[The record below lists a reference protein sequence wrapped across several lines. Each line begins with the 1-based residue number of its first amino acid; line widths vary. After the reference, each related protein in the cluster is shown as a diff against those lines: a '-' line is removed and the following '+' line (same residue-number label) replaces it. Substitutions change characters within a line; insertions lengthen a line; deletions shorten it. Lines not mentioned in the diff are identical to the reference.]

1 MLRLKVHDHELPAV
15 LHAALQADSSC
26 SAGPEL
32 VVGATKRYGL
42 TAAEAMEQC
51 GRPASAEEVQDT
63 LRQLLPGAV
72 AVHARVRSGVRALPP
87 RTAQGSLPLAGL
99 LPDSPASPQ

>member
-1 MLRLKVHDHELPAV
+1 MSPPSAV

-26 SAGPEL
+26 LAGEEL
-32 VVGATKRYGL
+32 VVGATKRYGP
-42 TAAEAMEQC
+42 TAAESLEQC
-51 GRPASAEEVQDT
+51 GQPASAADARDALQ
-63 LRQLLPGAV
+63 QLLPGAA
-72 AVHARVRSGVRALPP
+72 AVRARVRSGVRALPP